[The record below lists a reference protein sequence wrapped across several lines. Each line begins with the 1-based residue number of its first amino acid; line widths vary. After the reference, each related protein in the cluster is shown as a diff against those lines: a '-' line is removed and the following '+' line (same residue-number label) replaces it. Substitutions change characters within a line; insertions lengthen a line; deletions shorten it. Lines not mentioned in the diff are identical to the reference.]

1 MGLGQ
6 RLKQARLEA
15 GLSQRQLCGET
26 ITRNMLSQIENG
38 SARPSMGTLEY
49 LSRRLG
55 KPISFFLEEE
65 TVTSPNQ
72 VLMTQAREAFSLGK
86 YAEVIRILED
96 YRSPDAVFDPERFL
110 LEALAL
116 TALSKEAAAAG
127 KGIYAGELLEKA
139 GKVGE
144 QTPYYTR
151 ALERERLLTL
161 YRVRPELA
169 RELAE
174 ELPRDHRES
183 LLRGRACLD
192 AGDFSGCLGYLA
204 AVPPEDREGCLLRGQ
219 AALGQKDYPRA
230 IRELTRVETVFPR
243 VCLGLLEQCYRE
255 LGDFQNAYLYACK
268 QREN

>member
-1 MGLGQ
+1 MELGEKI
-6 RLKQARLEA
+6 KQARLEA
-15 GLSQRQLCGET
+15 GLSQRQLCGDAL
-26 ITRNMLSQIENG
+26 TRNMLSQIENG

-110 LEALAL
+110 LEALSL

-127 KGIYAGELLEKA
+127 RGIYARELLEKA
-139 GKVGE
+139 GKAGE
-144 QTPYYTR
+144 QTPYYTK
-151 ALERERLLTL
+151 ALEREWLLAL

-169 RELAE
+169 RELAGKLE
-174 ELPRDHRES
+174 QDSRES

-192 AGDFSGCLGYLA
+192 AGDFSGCLGYLE

-219 AALGQKDYPRA
+219 AALGQKDYARA
-230 IRELTRVETVFPR
+230 IAELSGAEDTYPG
-243 VCLGLLEQCYRE
+243 VCMRLLEQCYRE

-268 QREN
+268 QRET